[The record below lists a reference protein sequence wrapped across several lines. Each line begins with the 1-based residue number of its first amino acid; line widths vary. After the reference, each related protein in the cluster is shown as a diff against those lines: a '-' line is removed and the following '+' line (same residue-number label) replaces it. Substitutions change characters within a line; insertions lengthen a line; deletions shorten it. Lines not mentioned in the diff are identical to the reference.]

1 MSHFYGQ
8 LQGSRGNVTR
18 CGTKNSGIEAS
29 VQSWTGS
36 ITVNLYE
43 HDGATQACLRVAEG
57 SAFGG
62 RTIWSGPLAELLAG
76 ALPRVLEASAA

>member
-8 LQGSRGNVTR
+8 LQGSRGNATR
-18 CGTKNSGIEAS
+18 CGSTTSGIEAS

-36 ITVNLYE
+36 VTVNLYE
-43 HDGATQACLRVAEG
+43 RDDVNYAYIRVSEG

-62 RTIWSGPLAELLAG
+62 RTIWSGPLDEL
-76 ALPRVLEASAA
+76 VHAAAFPLIRRAVA